1 MSSLAKLLGS
11 SIESH
16 PRRNLFLKWQ
26 CHIRQMS
33 IRQMDGRPDNAIMP
47 TLKFTK
53 FIIQEVP
60 HMRLE
65 EYSKVFDNSNW
76 IPHWHI

>member
-1 MSSLAKLLGS
+1 MSSLEKLLGS

-33 IRQMDGRPDNAIMP
+33 IRQMGGKPDSAIMP
-47 TLKFTK
+47 TLRLTK
-53 FIIQEVP
+53 LSEPMGEIITLINALGLDP
-60 HMRLE
+60 KSE
-65 EYSKVFDNSNW
+65 EIESD
-76 IPHWHI
+76 